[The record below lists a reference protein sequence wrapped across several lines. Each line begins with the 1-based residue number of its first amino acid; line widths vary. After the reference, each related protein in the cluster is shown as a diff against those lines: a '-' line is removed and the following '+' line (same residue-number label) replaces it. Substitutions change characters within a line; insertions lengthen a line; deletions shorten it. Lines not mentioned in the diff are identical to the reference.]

1 MGPFRQFSGIFHSG
15 DDRGLSSLFAQ
26 PPYRSRSSGS
36 CRTSRRRSYNT
47 MSPPCRSQPWPGG
60 LRRGIVGGRAG
71 AIGWTRTG
79 HKRPSERGPR
89 KRPTWRRA
97 VGQGFAPASACGG
110 TCGAGPRRRSASCT
124 AGGWNTKSE
133 LGVPECG
140 IIGAAKSGMCAWCG
154 RTGSAKGG
162 KSGSP
167 AAQHH
172 WEAGCLC
179 RVDGWKEERVP
190 T

>member
-1 MGPFRQFSGIFHSG
+1 MGPFRQFSGVFHTRMW

-133 LGVPECG
+133 LGVRDNWSRE
-140 IIGAAKSGMCAWCG
+140 IGHVRLVRADRERKRREIGFSG
-154 RTGSAKGG
+154 RPTPLGSWMPMPG
-162 KSGSP
+162 
-167 AAQHH
+167 
-172 WEAGCLC
+172 
-179 RVDGWKEERVP
+179 
-190 T
+190 